1 MNSRFLPLA
10 LLILS
15 CSGKG
20 YVEVLKFSG
29 EGYNI
34 KVLSSDGQIRVGI
47 NEIRVE
53 VEPPAKIEEFYLY
66 MPAMPGMPEMREYAD
81 LREKGKG
88 KYEGKVSVSM
98 EGSWQIRVK
107 IDKKMIYKDIN
118 VPLKG
123 GSSKHEHSI
132 EVDKTNFSFFSFYRV
147 DSAKVPVILYASG
160 RLESS
165 KRSIFTLSPRFSG
178 YVTEIF
184 ADRPGK
190 FVKKGE
196 TLFEFYSPEVY
207 SAYLEYLK
215 TNSELAREKLS
226 LMGVSLEDIKDSVA
240 IFRSPVSGKILS
252 VELKKGKRFEAGE
265 VLYEILANNVLYF
278 IGEVPQEKA
287 RLLRV
292 GLQVEIE
299 GIISRINEILPEVNP
314 ETRTVRFLAIV
325 PAENGLLPGM
335 ISTSKVMDFKVGIF
349 VPKDAVIRTGERD
362 LVFVKDGEEIKSREI
377 KILYDVD
384 GGYIVDGL
392 NVGDQ
397 IVHKGVFF
405 VSADENLRGIR

>member
-1 MNSRFLPLA
+1 MMNSRFLPLA
-10 LLILS
+10 LFILS
-15 CSGKG
+15 CSGKS
-20 YVEVLKFSG
+20 YVEVLTFSG
-29 EGYNI
+29 DGYNI
-34 KVLSSDGQIRVGI
+34 RVLSSDGQIRVGI

-88 KYEGKVSVSM
+88 KYEGKLSVSM

-123 GSSKHEHSI
+123 GGSKHEHSV
-132 EVDKTNFSFFSFYRV
+132 EADEMNFSFYRV

-165 KRSIFTLSPRFSG
+165 RRSTFTLSPRFSG
-178 YVTEIF
+178 YVTDIL

-196 TLFEFYSPEVY
+196 ALFKFYSPEVY
-207 SAYLEYLK
+207 SAYLEYLR
-215 TNSELAREKLS
+215 TNSELVKEKLS
-226 LMGVSLEDIKDSVA
+226 LMGVSLEDIRDSVA
-240 IFRSPVSGKILS
+240 VFRSPVSGKILS
-252 VELKKGKRFEAGE
+252 IELKKGKRFEAGE

-287 RLLRV
+287 RFLRV
-292 GLQVEIE
+292 GLQIEIE
-299 GIISRINEILPEVNP
+299 GITSRIREVLPEVNP

-335 ISTSKVMDFKVGIF
+335 ILTSKIMDFKVGIF

-362 LVFVKDGEEIKSREI
+362 LVFVKDGEKIKSREI

-405 VSADENLRGIR
+405 VSADENLRGIK